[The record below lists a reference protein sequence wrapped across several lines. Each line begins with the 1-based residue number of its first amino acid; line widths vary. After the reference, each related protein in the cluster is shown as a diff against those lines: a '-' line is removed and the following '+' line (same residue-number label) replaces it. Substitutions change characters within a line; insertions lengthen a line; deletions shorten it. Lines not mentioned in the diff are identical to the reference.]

1 MTFRNN
7 ETFESF
13 IRKMELT
20 PELEQTIET
29 LIEERT
35 FKRGDTITS
44 EGDLRNYIFYIA
56 KGSSRVY
63 YIRSGKEHTYS
74 FALEE
79 EFITLARPL
88 IADSNN
94 VTTIEFLEPTVIYML
109 PLHKTHTLLR
119 QYDFST
125 IAQIINGIFKGL
137 SKHICDL
144 EERILMLQTLSAKDR
159 YNWLASR
166 YPKILERANMNQ
178 IASYIGVT
186 KETLYRIRAG
196 KY

>member
-1 MTFRNN
+1 MTSQNN

-13 IRKMELT
+13 IRKVDLT
-20 PELEQTIET
+20 PELQQAFET
-29 LIEERT
+29 LIEERR

-63 YIRSGKEHTYS
+63 YIRGGKEHTFS

-79 EFITLARPL
+79 EFITLAHPL

-94 VTTIEFLEPTVIYML
+94 ITTIEFLEPTVICML
-109 PLHKTHTLLR
+109 PLHKIHTLLR
-119 QYDFST
+119 QYDLST
-125 IAQIINGIFKGL
+125 IAQVINGVFKGL
-137 SKHICDL
+137 ANHICDL
-144 EERILMLQTLSAKDR
+144 EERILMLQTLSARDR
-159 YNWLASR
+159 YNWLVKR
-166 YPKILERANMNQ
+166 YPKILERANLTQ
-178 IASYIGVT
+178 IASYIGVS
-186 KETLYRIRAG
+186 KETLYRIRGG

>member
-1 MTFRNN
+1 MTSHNS
-7 ETFESF
+7 ETFKSF

-20 PELEQTIET
+20 PELEQAFETI
-29 LIEERT
+29 IEERT

-44 EGDLRNYIFYIA
+44 EGDLRNYMFYIA

-119 QYDFST
+119 QYDLPT

-137 SKHICDL
+137 AKHISDL
-144 EERILMLQTLSAKDR
+144 EERILMLQTLSARER
-159 YNWLASR
+159 YKWLEKR
-166 YPKILERANMNQ
+166 YPKILERANMTQ

-186 KETLYRIRAG
+186 KETLYRIRGG